1 MSRLEGRR
9 VAVAGAGGS
18 LGPAVV
24 RALAREGAWV
34 SGCERDAAR
43 LESLAD
49 ALGQSH
55 VADLTTAAG
64 AQGWAQAARE
74 VDALLHLVG
83 GWRGGAPL
91 HEAPE
96 DDLAWLRALLLD
108 TVVHTTRAFA
118 PALRAA
124 GPRGRFALVSARQ
137 ARHPAAGNAAYAAMK
152 AAAETWALAFGAELA
167 ETGGTANAVVV
178 NALVTPQMRAAEP
191 QKACATFTDVGDV
204 AEALIFLCTDEA
216 GAMNG
221 QRLALHGP

>member
-34 SGCERDAAR
+34 SGCEHDPAR
-43 LESLAD
+43 LEPLTGV
-49 ALGQSH
+49 LGQSH
-55 VADLTTAAG
+55 TADLTTVAG
-64 AQGWAQAARE
+64 AQGWAQAAGE

-91 HEAPE
+91 HDAPE
-96 DDLAWLRALLLD
+96 EDLAWLRALLFD

-137 ARHPAAGNAAYAAMK
+137 ARRPAAGNAAYAATK

-178 NALVTPQMRAAEP
+178 NALVTPQMRADEP
-191 QKACATFTDVGDV
+191 QKAFATFTDVGHV
-204 AEALIFLCTDEA
+204 AEALVFLCADEA

-221 QRLALHGP
+221 QLVALHGP